1 MAAHSLHR
9 CVCSSQSSE
18 FFWLWV
24 FGFGA
29 FCFQLASSNFRLCS
43 SSAPIRE
50 IRVLKSFLPLPL
62 APFDLV
68 LPTND
73 LRLET
78 AIFQSKIW
86 HIWNELYLSQTALN
100 KPMSGMSN
108 NTSTSPWRR
117 DWGLHEP
124 WRIEFTRKLKTSESA
139 IKPDKFILFLARHF
153 WVPEMP

>member
-1 MAAHSLHR
+1 M
-9 CVCSSQSSE
+9 Q
-18 FFWLWV
+18 
-24 FGFGA
+24 
-29 FCFQLASSNFRLCS
+29 
-43 SSAPIRE
+43 APTTYI

-62 APFDLV
+62 APFEFV

-73 LRLET
+73 SDLET

-117 DWGLHEP
+117 D
-124 WRIEFTRKLKTSESA
+124 
-139 IKPDKFILFLARHF
+139 
-153 WVPEMP
+153 